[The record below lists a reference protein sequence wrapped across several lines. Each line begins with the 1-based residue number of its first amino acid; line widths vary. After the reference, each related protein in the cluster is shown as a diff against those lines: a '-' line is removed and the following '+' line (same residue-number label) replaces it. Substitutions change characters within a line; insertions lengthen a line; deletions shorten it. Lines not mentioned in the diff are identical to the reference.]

1 MVKMGIFRSQVDEA
15 WTLVAS
21 YCARLSKMKLN
32 SEFPSLYGYE
42 LVLAT
47 RDTLCEFGSQLEAEV
62 IVFTLKVCAG
72 CWPWPQAQTVTAV
85 LADLA
90 GVGRQWGPRSSAS
103 QGVSAL
109 SFSEFWAKYIFS
121 WLLLQ
126 VTHDI
131 RVGGVNRHMRSSSP
145 SCFLVVVHM

>member
-1 MVKMGIFRSQVDEA
+1 MVKMGIFRSPVDEA

-32 SEFPSLYGYE
+32 FSEFPSLYGYQ

-72 CWPWPQAQTVTAV
+72 
-85 LADLA
+85 
-90 GVGRQWGPRSSAS
+90 R
-103 QGVSAL
+103 
-109 SFSEFWAKYIFS
+109 
-121 WLLLQ
+121 
-126 VTHDI
+126 
-131 RVGGVNRHMRSSSP
+131 
-145 SCFLVVVHM
+145 